1 MTANPPNPARAA
13 AARSGSGAVCFGG
26 EHFPDS
32 QPRPNTQAENRVVRE
47 ARPDAGMAAG
57 APR

>member
-1 MTANPPNPARAA
+1 MFREKPPLGGGLSEMYPARCSDNSQTSRPKAA
-13 AARSGSGAVCFGG
+13 
-26 EHFPDS
+26 
-32 QPRPNTQAENRVVRE
+32 TQAENLVVRE